1 MFARVDVDANRAL
14 AKTFDVRSAPFV
26 AVLRHKRWYTIK
38 KGETVIRT
46 PKRYNGYLGAA
57 PTVEWLNAEIG
68 MKAEMRPYVQV
79 GSMYIALAT
88 SSTA

>member
-1 MFARVDVDANRAL
+1 MINCFQTLLSNSTRA
-14 AKTFDVRSAPFV
+14 AT
-26 AVLRHKRWYTIK
+26 KRWYTIK
-38 KGETVIRT
+38 QGETVIRT

-79 GSMYIALAT
+79 GNMYTALAT
-88 SSTA
+88 SSAG